1 MVWHVDVET
10 RPGDGETW
18 QEPFLFRTSSSLGV
32 LLDAVSIEVSFAS
45 ENKESGLLLSFVS

>member
-1 MVWHVDVET
+1 MWHVDVET

-18 QEPFLFRTSSSLGV
+18 QEPFLFCTSSSLGV
-32 LLDAVSIEVSFAS
+32 LLDAVSSEVSFAS